1 MEIYINVPDSLS
13 ELDEEAA
20 LTLQSQVSAA
30 LINLGNV
37 ARSLDAIVFAPKR
50 IEAMIAELLVKRD
63 GPQPNPEDPD
73 AVFPRW
79 IKSTG
84 AHNAYPRD
92 YIVSH
97 LDKLWVSIV
106 ANNSE
111 EPGISGWREKVPEG
125 SYVTWYQPAGGHDA
139 FSFGDIVEHLGQL
152 WISNVAGKKTNTWA
166 PGVYGWD
173 VYVE

>member
-1 MEIYINVPDSLS
+1 MEINISVPDSLS

-30 LINLGNV
+30 LINLRNV

-50 IEAMIAELLVKRD
+50 IEAIIVELLVKRD

-73 AVFPRW
+73 AVFPAW
-79 IKSTG
+79 IKPTG
-84 AHNAYPRD
+84 AHNAYPKD

-97 LDKLWVSIV
+97 LGKLWASIV

-125 SYVTWYQPAGGHDA
+125 SHVTWYQPAGSHDA

-152 WISNVAGKKTNTWA
+152 WISNVAGENTNTWK
-166 PGVYGWD
+166 PGVYGWN

>member
-1 MEIYINVPDSLS
+1 MEINISVPDSLS

-20 LTLQSQVSAA
+20 LALQSQVSAA
-30 LINLGNV
+30 LINLRNL
-37 ARSLDAIVFAPKR
+37 ARSLDAIVFTPKR
-50 IEAMIAELLVKRD
+50 IEAMIVELLAKRD

-73 AVFPRW
+73 AVFPVW
-79 IKSTG
+79 IKPTG
-84 AHNAYPRD
+84 AHNAYPKD

-97 LDKLWVSIV
+97 LYKLWVSIV

-125 SYVTWYQPAGGHDA
+125 SHVTWYQPAGSHDA
-139 FSFGDIVEHLGQL
+139 FSFGDIVKHLGQL
-152 WISNVAGKKTNTWA
+152 WISNVAGENTNTWE
-166 PGVYGWD
+166 PGVYGWN

>member
-1 MEIYINVPDSLS
+1 MEINISVPDSLS

-20 LTLQSQVSAA
+20 LALQSQVSAA
-30 LINLGNV
+30 LINLRNV

-50 IEAMIAELLVKRD
+50 IEAMVVELLIKRD
-63 GPQPNPEDPD
+63 GPQPDPEGPD
-73 AVFPRW
+73 AVFPIW

-92 YIVSH
+92 YVVSH

-139 FSFGDIVEHLGQL
+139 FSFKDIVEHLGQL
-152 WISNVAGKKTNTWA
+152 WISTVTGKNTNTWE
-166 PGVYGWD
+166 PGVYGWN